1 MKFNHQFFVSGV
13 TVACLSI
20 LSPSSVA
27 EEARSTVGD
36 GIELKQGEA
45 IFKITGRILF
55 DYDYFDGIHNNGKT
69 GRGTELRRGRLHL
82 KGLFKKWEGKI
93 QVELNDQ
100 TERAQFKDAYVKY
113 RGWNDVSFILGK
125 AKEPFSLEVS
135 ESSKY
140 LATIERAMVSEAFG
154 PSRSYGLGLFTQRGN
169 ATVAGGIY
177 VEGQNEDNKE
187 TYAWTGRATYAPI
200 ITNDAIIHL
209 GLSGSFRDMD
219 GSDYQIKQRAEV
231 HKANKIV
238 ESGTTVADNLLLLG
252 LEAAAVFGPFS
263 VRSEYMMADVEAQAD
278 SGDNSANY
286 DGYYVEASYFLTGDS
301 REYKGGR
308 FRKLKSPK
316 VNGAWQLLARF
327 SHLDARDNNE
337 GVEADNMT
345 LGINYYASQNIRI
358 SANYLLTDIEDSNAA
373 EPNDNEGE
381 ALSFRFQYLF

>member
-1 MKFNHQFFVSGV
+1 MKFNHPFFVSGV

-27 EEARSTVGD
+27 VED

-45 IFKITGRILF
+45 VFKITGRILF

-100 TERAQFKDAYVKY
+100 TEKAQFKDAYVKY

-263 VRSEYMMADVEAQAD
+263 LRSEYMMADVEAQAD

-301 REYKGGR
+301 RKYKGGR

-316 VNGAWQLLARF
+316 VNGAWQLLTRF
-327 SHLDARDNNE
+327 SHLDVHDNNE
-337 GVEADNMT
+337 GVEADNIT